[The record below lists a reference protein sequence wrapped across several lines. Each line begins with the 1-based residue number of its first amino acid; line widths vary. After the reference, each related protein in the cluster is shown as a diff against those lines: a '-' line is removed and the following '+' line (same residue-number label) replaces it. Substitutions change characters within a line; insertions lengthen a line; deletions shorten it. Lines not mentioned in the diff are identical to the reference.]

1 MFGFLRGSFTIK
13 LKRGCWE
20 PLFFLFFTVFS
31 YLKFYYLEN
40 EITPSITRS
49 YVMIAAVWGIILC
62 LAAVLSLFP
71 RKIRPFAVITVSLL
85 LSLLAVTDM
94 LYMRYYADM
103 FAFLN
108 IMLASQVM
116 EIGSSVTA
124 LLRARDLLWFLDAP
138 LLVGYLVMARRL
150 SVSPLFKRLTVRR
163 ALFSLLIFCAG
174 AFALSNHLS
183 IYNRK
188 VPGALSSM
196 WNRPAVSN
204 NVGAAVYHVVD
215 ARNTAKGI
223 AGKGRASESDVREI
237 AGWFSNRNAAEG
249 DSRMFG
255 AAQGKNLI
263 VIQVESLQNFVVGLR
278 LDGREVTPSI
288 NKFLKESVY
297 FSCNY
302 NQTGSGNSSDAELL
316 SNTGLF
322 PISAGAVFTRFA
334 SNKFEALPKLLADN
348 GYSTLALHGDR
359 PGFWNRN
366 NMYRALGFQR
376 YVSRLDFE
384 EDEIIGMGISD
395 KSFFRQSLEILDSEP
410 QPFYAFLVTLTS
422 HHPFNY
428 PPMLEQAGFDAGT
441 LADSFMGNYLAAMH
455 YMDKQL
461 GWFIE
466 ELRKK
471 GLLDSSVI
479 VIYGDHA
486 AVPPASRPQLEQLVG
501 HGLSESWAWRSMNK
515 VPLIVRLPGNKRVT
529 YIERKATGLI
539 DVPVTL
545 SSLLGLHYEMS
556 FGAALFA
563 RGRDE
568 PVIFH
573 KGSYIAGDAYVE
585 PALGRATNI
594 KNGSALNYADFA
606 ELTRETEKRLVYSGK
621 ILEHNL
627 MPELRRLYLSGSIAD
642 PR

>member
-1 MFGFLRGSFTIK
+1 MFGFLKGGLTIN
-13 LKRGCWE
+13 LKKGRWE
-20 PLFFLFFTVFS
+20 YLFFLFFTIFS

-40 EITPSITRS
+40 EITPSIRRS
-49 YVMIAAVWGIILC
+49 YVMLAAVWGIILC
-62 LAAVLSLFP
+62 LAAALSLFP
-71 RKIRPFAVITVSLL
+71 RKMRPFAVIAVSLL

-108 IMLASQVM
+108 IMLASQVV
-116 EIGSSVTA
+116 EIASSVAA
-124 LLRARDLLWFLDAP
+124 LLRAQDLLWFLDAP
-138 LLVGYLVMARRL
+138 LLAGYMVMARRL
-150 SVSPLFKRLTVRR
+150 SADPLFSRLTIRR
-163 ALFSLLIFCAG
+163 ALFSLLVFCAG

-183 IYNRK
+183 IYSRK

-204 NVGAAVYHVVD
+204 NVGVAVYHVAD
-215 ARNTAKGI
+215 AWNTANGI
-223 AGKGRASESDVREI
+223 AGRGQVSEDEVRDVSE
-237 AGWFSNRNAAEG
+237 WLSNKNSGER
-249 DSRMFG
+249 DSRVFG
-255 AAQGKNLI
+255 VARGKNLI
-263 VIQVESLQNFVVGLR
+263 VIQVESLQNFVVGLK
-278 LDGREVTPSI
+278 LNGREVTPNI

-297 FSCNY
+297 FSRNY

-316 SNTGLF
+316 CNTGLF
-322 PISAGAVFTRFA
+322 PVSAGAVFTRFA
-334 SNKFEALPKLLADN
+334 ANKFEALPKLLADN

-366 NMYRALGFQR
+366 SMYQALGFQR
-376 YVSRLDFE
+376 YVSRPDFE

-428 PPMLEQAGFDAGT
+428 PPMLEQAGFDTGM
-441 LADSFMGNYLAAMH
+441 LEDGFMGNYLAAMH

-471 GLLDSSVI
+471 GLLDSSVV

-486 AVPPASRPQLEQLVG
+486 AVPPSSRPQLEQLVG
-501 HGLSESWAWRSMNK
+501 RNLAESWAWRSMNE
-515 VPLIVRLPGNKRVT
+515 VPLVVRIPGDRKISYV
-529 YIERKATGLI
+529 ERKATGLI

-545 SSLLGLHYEMS
+545 SALLGLRYDMG
-556 FGAALFA
+556 FGSSLFA
-563 RGRDE
+563 KTGNE

-573 KGSYIAGDAYVE
+573 KGSYIVGDAYVE
-585 PALGRATNI
+585 PALGRVTNI
-594 KNGSALNYADFA
+594 ESGSALNYADFA
-606 ELTRETEKRLVYSGK
+606 KLTKETDKSLVYSGK

-627 MPELRRLYLSGSIAD
+627 IPELKRLDLSGAVAK